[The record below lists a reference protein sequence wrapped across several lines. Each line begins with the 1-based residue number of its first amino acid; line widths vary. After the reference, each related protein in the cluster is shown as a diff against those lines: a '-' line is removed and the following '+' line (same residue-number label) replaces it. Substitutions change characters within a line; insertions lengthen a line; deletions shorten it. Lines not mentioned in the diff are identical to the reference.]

1 MSPAEPSPDLVISW
15 TRRDVALGP
24 LTARYRHDPASGR
37 VDLTLLPTA
46 RAAET
51 VARRA
56 ELRGVEIDAY
66 VAATRSPIPAEKI
79 DGLVQIKELADEQ
92 APAFSQGS
100 TLRNSGTVDRLRL
113 TDFIVLGEAPETE
126 ARAAGDDAHNA
137 SRGVCI
143 RATLTHTRG
152 WRVRHELSWRAGAA
166 WATSR
171 VIVENPTAEPIA
183 LELLASFSLAGI
195 TPFAA
200 DDAPGRLV
208 RHRFR
213 SVWSME
219 GRLDSQP
226 VEDLQLE
233 RSWAGWGVRCERFGS
248 VGSMPVR
255 NFFPFVAVE
264 DSVAKVTWAARL
276 DQPGSWQLEVYRRD
290 DGLALSGGLADREF
304 GHWMKSIP
312 PSGRF
317 ESPRAFLTCVEGGI
331 DEACD
336 ALLDAA
342 EHEARPATRREQG
355 LPIIVNEWA
364 TTWGSPTHDNLAA
377 IATRIRNFGARYLV
391 IDAGWFAPESG
402 PWHVAHGDWTASS
415 RHYPRGLR
423 AAADAIRAQGL
434 VPGLWFEMETCGADS
449 RLFSEREDLLLHRD
463 GRPLTAS
470 GRRFL
475 DFRKQAT
482 IDYLGDR
489 VVGALREGG
498 FGYLKIDYNETIGL
512 GVDGAESLGEGLRQ
526 HLEGVQAFFRRIRE
540 ALPELVVENCSSGG
554 HRLDPSFFALSE
566 MSSFSDA
573 HESPEI
579 PIIAANLLRLVP
591 LTQSQIWV
599 VLRANEPRDRTVYS
613 LAAGLLGRF
622 CLSGDILSLEAE
634 QDRLL
639 KRAIA
644 LYGLCES
651 ILQRGR
657 SRRHGPSVG
666 AYRHARG
673 WQAVTRLGADGGEM
687 LVVAHRFGG
696 AVIEPLEVRLPPGEW
711 RVAEQLD
718 DLAPSPALSDGVLCL
733 PLREWQGQALRLVA
747 DRPAPP
753 ARALGAR

>member
-1 MSPAEPSPDLVISW
+1 MSDAEPPSASALSW

-24 LTARYRHDPASGR
+24 LLARYRHDPATGR
-37 VDLTLLPTA
+37 ADLVLLPAA
-46 RAAET
+46 RSADAVE
-51 VARRA
+51 RRA
-56 ELRGVEIDAY
+56 WLEGVEIDAY
-66 VAATRSPIPAEKI
+66 LEANQIRLPAEKL
-79 DGLVQIKELADEQ
+79 DCLVQVKERADDQ

-100 TLRNSGTVDRLRL
+100 TLRNSPTTDALRL
-113 TDFIVLGEAPETE
+113 ADFVVEGEA
-126 ARAAGDDAHNA
+126 AVGAGV
-137 SRGVCI
+137 RVL
-143 RATLTHTRG
+143 ATFVHAKG
-152 WRVRHELSWRAGAA
+152 WRVRHELAWSAGCAWTVSRA
-166 WATSR
+166 
-171 VIVENPTAEPIA
+171 VVENPTAEPIT
-183 LELLASFSLAGI
+183 LEMLASFSLAGI

-255 NFFPFVAVE
+255 NFFPLVAVE
-264 DSVAKVTWAARL
+264 DVAAKVTWAARL

-304 GHWMKSIP
+304 GHWMKTVP
-312 PSGRF
+312 PGGSF
-317 ESPRAFLTCVEGGI
+317 ESPRAFLACVEGGV

-336 ALLDAA
+336 ALLDAV
-342 EHEARPATRREQG
+342 EREAGPAGAPRERG
-355 LPIIVNEWA
+355 LPVVVNEWA
-364 TTWGSPTHDNLAA
+364 TTWGSPTHDKLAA
-377 IATRIRNFGARYLV
+377 LAARVRDLGARYLV

-402 PWHVAHGDWTASS
+402 PWHVAHGDWIAS
-415 RHYPRGLR
+415 RAHYPRGLR
-423 AAADAIRAQGL
+423 AAADAIRAHGL

-449 RLFSEREDLLLHRD
+449 RLFKEREDLLLRRD

-475 DFRKQAT
+475 DFRNPAT
-482 IDYLGDR
+482 ADHLDAR
-489 VVGALREGG
+489 VVATLRDGG
-498 FGYLKIDYNETIGL
+498 FGYLKIDYNENIGL
-512 GVDGAESLGEGLRQ
+512 GVDGAESPGEGLRE
-526 HLEGVQAFFRRIRE
+526 HLAGVRDFWRRLRE

-579 PIIAANLLRLVP
+579 PIIAANLHRLVP
-591 LTQSQIWV
+591 MTRSQIWV
-599 VLRANEPRDRTVYS
+599 VLRKNEPRARTVYS

-622 CLSGDILSLEAE
+622 CLSGDILEMSDAQE
-634 QDRLL
+634 RLL
-639 KRAIA
+639 RRALA
-644 LYGLCES
+644 LYGSCEP
-651 ILQRGR
+651 IIERGA
-657 SRRHGPSVG
+657 SRRQGPAPG

-673 WQAVTRLGADGGEM
+673 WQAVVRASADNAQL

-696 AVIEPLEVRLPPGEW
+696 AASDEIEVVLPPGPW
-711 RVAEQLD
+711 RVAEVLD
-718 DLAPSPALSDGVLCL
+718 DEARAPEPHGSSLRLALG
-733 PLREWQGQALRLVA
+733 EWEGQALRLVRA
-747 DRPAPP
+747 
-753 ARALGAR
+753 ARA

>member
-1 MSPAEPSPDLVISW
+1 MSSDLSW
-15 TRRDVALGP
+15 TRRDVRLGP
-24 LTARYRHDPASGR
+24 VLARYRHDPASGR
-37 VDLTLLPTA
+37 VDLCLLPSA
-46 RAAET
+46 RIADAKE
-51 VARRA
+51 RRA
-56 ELRGVEIDAY
+56 LLKGVEIDAY
-66 VAATRSPIPAEKI
+66 VEATRSPIPAEKL
-79 DGLVQIKELADEQ
+79 DCLVQVKELADEQ

-100 TLRNSGTVDRLRL
+100 TLRNSPTTDRLRL
-113 TDFIVLGEAPETE
+113 TEFAVEGEE
-126 ARAAGDDAHNA
+126 AGGAAG
-137 SRGVCI
+137 RGVRI
-143 RATLTHTRG
+143 HATLTHAKG
-152 WRVRHELSWRAGAA
+152 WRVRHELAWSPGRA
-166 WATSR
+166 WAVSR
-171 VIVENPTAEPIA
+171 AVVENPTAEPIT
-183 LELLASFSLAGI
+183 LELLASFSLAGV

-264 DSVAKVTWAARL
+264 DRGAKVTWAARL

-304 GHWMKSIP
+304 GHWLKTIP
-312 PSGRF
+312 PGGSF
-317 ESPRAFLTCVEGGI
+317 ESPRAFLACVEGGI

-336 ALLDAA
+336 ALLDAV
-342 EHEARPATRREQG
+342 EREARPATRREQG

-364 TTWGSPTHDNLAA
+364 TTWGGPTHDNLAA
-377 IATRIRNFGARYLV
+377 IAARIRDLGARYLV

-402 PWHVAHGDWTASS
+402 PWHVAHGDWIAS
-415 RHYPRGLR
+415 RKHYPQGLR

-449 RLFSEREDLLLHRD
+449 RLFKEREDLLLHRD

-475 DFRKQAT
+475 DFRKPEVV
-482 IDYLGDR
+482 DYLGER
-489 VVGALREGG
+489 VIATLREGG
-498 FGYLKIDYNETIGL
+498 FGYLKVDYNETIGL
-512 GVDGAESLGEGLRQ
+512 GADGAESLGEGLRQ
-526 HLEGVQAFFRRIRE
+526 HLAGVQAFWRRLRE

-579 PIIAANLLRLVP
+579 PIIAANLQRLVP
-591 LTQSQIWV
+591 AAQSQIWV
-599 VLRANEPRDRTVYS
+599 VLRKNEPRARTVYS

-622 CLSGDILSLEAE
+622 CLSGDILEIDAE
-634 QDRLL
+634 QERLL
-639 KRAIA
+639 RRALA
-644 LYGLCES
+644 LHRASEA
-651 ILQRGR
+651 IIERGV
-657 SRRHGPSVG
+657 SRRHGPAVA
-666 AYRHARG
+666 AYRHASG
-673 WQAVTRLGADGGEM
+673 WQAVVRASAGGEQL

-696 AVIEPLEVRLPPGEW
+696 EAAAPIEVPLPAGVW
-711 RVAEQLD
+711 RVEEVLD
-718 DLAPSPALSDGVLCL
+718 DRAPRPEIRAVGLRLALG
-733 PLREWQGQALRLVA
+733 EWQGQALRLV
-747 DRPAPP
+747 R
-753 ARALGAR
+753 G